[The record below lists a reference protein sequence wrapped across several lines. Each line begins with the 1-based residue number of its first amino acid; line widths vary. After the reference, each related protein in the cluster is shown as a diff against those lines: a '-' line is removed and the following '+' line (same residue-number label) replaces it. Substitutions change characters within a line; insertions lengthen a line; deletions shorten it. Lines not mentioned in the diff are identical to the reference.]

1 VAAGKQVV
9 VNFFH
14 LAPQIH
20 YGPGAG
26 ALAGEALRGLG
37 VRHVLVV
44 TDQGVLDAG
53 VIDPVLASIKD
64 AGVACTVFSDLRTNP
79 SERHVAAA
87 ADLYRAVECDGILG
101 VGGGSSL
108 DVAKSAAVVVADG
121 GCITAYEDGARA
133 VTGTPPPLV
142 QVPTTAGTGSEV
154 VAGAIIT
161 DSTRTFKM
169 HVVAVPAQVALC
181 DPRLTLTLP
190 AGPTAAS
197 GIDALAHAIG
207 AYTSVERQPLA
218 DAMALHAISTIH
230 RWLPEA
236 VEDGGDLRARD
247 MMMTGALTAG
257 ISMKGGGAADHA
269 FAHAVNALFD
279 VHHGVGVALFLADAM
294 EFNLPHLPDRFA
306 DIARALGV
314 RAATGDAVALGHAG
328 IEAVR
333 SLIARCPIPTPAE
346 IGVVE
351 SDVPALVDKVQADGF
366 HLGLN
371 PVPVGVEDTRRILRT
386 ALARS
391 A

>member
-1 VAAGKQVV
+1 M
-9 VNFFH
+9 NFFH
-14 LAPQIH
+14 LVPQIH
-20 YGPGAG
+20 YGPGAAG
-26 ALAGEALRGLG
+26 AAGEALRDLG
-37 VRHVLVV
+37 VSHVLVV

-53 VIDPVLASIKD
+53 VIDPVLKSVKD
-64 AGVACTVFSDLRTNP
+64 AGVSYTVFSDLRTNP
-79 SERHVAAA
+79 TEHHVAGAA
-87 ADLYRAVECDGILG
+87 YMYKTLGCDGILG

-108 DVAKSAAVVVADG
+108 DVAKSAAVIIADG
-121 GCITAYEDGARA
+121 GCITAYEDGARE

-161 DSTRTFKM
+161 DSSRAFKM
-169 HVVAVPAQVALC
+169 HVVATPAQVALC

-197 GIDALAHAIG
+197 GVDALAHAIG
-207 AYTSVERQPLA
+207 AYTSVESQPLA
-218 DAMALHAISTIH
+218 DAMALQAITTIS
-230 RWLPEA
+230 RWLPDA
-236 VEDGGDLRARD
+236 VERGDDLRARD
-247 MMMTGALTAG
+247 QMMTGALTAG

-294 EFNLPHLPDRFA
+294 EHNLPHMPDRFA

-314 RAATGDAVALGHAG
+314 RSAGDSAALGRAG
-328 IEAVR
+328 IEVVR
-333 SLIARCPIPTPAE
+333 SLVASLPIPTLAG
-346 IGVVE
+346 IGVSE
-351 SDVPALVDKVQADGF
+351 EDLPALVDKVQADGF

-371 PVPVGVEDTRRILRT
+371 PVPVTVDDTRRILSA

-391 A
+391 

>member
-1 VAAGKQVV
+1 
-9 VNFFH
+9 
-14 LAPQIH
+14 
-20 YGPGAG
+20 
-26 ALAGEALRGLG
+26 
-37 VRHVLVV
+37 
-44 TDQGVLDAG
+44 
-53 VIDPVLASIKD
+53 
-64 AGVACTVFSDLRTNP
+64 
-79 SERHVAAA
+79 
-87 ADLYRAVECDGILG
+87 
-101 VGGGSSL
+101 
-108 DVAKSAAVVVADG
+108 VAKSAAVIIADG
-121 GCITAYEDGARA
+121 GCITSYEDGARA

-161 DSTRTFKM
+161 DSSRAFKM
-169 HVVAVPAQVALC
+169 HVVATPAQVALC

-197 GIDALAHAIG
+197 GVDALAHAIG
-207 AYTSVERQPLA
+207 AYTSVESQPLA
-218 DAMALHAISTIH
+218 DAMALQAISTIS

-236 VEDGGDLRARD
+236 VSRGDDLRARD
-247 MMMTGALTAG
+247 QMMTGALTAG

-294 EFNLPHLPDRFA
+294 EHNLPHMPDRFA

-314 RAATGDAVALGHAG
+314 RSAGDPVALGRAG

-333 SLIARCPIPTPAE
+333 SLVASLPIPALAQV
-346 IGVVE
+346 GVTE
-351 SDVPALVDKVQADGF
+351 EHLPALVDKVQDDGF

-371 PVPVGVEDTRRILRT
+371 PVPVTVDDTRRILCA

-391 A
+391 

>member
-1 VAAGKQVV
+1 M
-9 VNFFH
+9 NFFH
-14 LAPQIH
+14 LVPQIH
-20 YGPGAG
+20 YGPGAAG
-26 ALAGEALRGLG
+26 AAGEALRDLG
-37 VRHVLVV
+37 VSHVLVV

-53 VIDPVLASIKD
+53 VIDPVLKSVKD
-64 AGVACTVFSDLRTNP
+64 AGVSYTVFSDLRTNP
-79 SERHVAAA
+79 TEHHVAGAA
-87 ADLYRAVECDGILG
+87 YMYKTLGCDGILG

-108 DVAKSAAVVVADG
+108 DVAKSAAVIIADG
-121 GCITAYEDGARA
+121 GCITAYEDGARE

-161 DSTRTFKM
+161 DSSRAFKM
-169 HVVAVPAQVALC
+169 HVVATPAQVALC

-197 GIDALAHAIG
+197 GVDALAHAIG
-207 AYTSVERQPLA
+207 AYTSVESQPLA
-218 DAMALHAISTIH
+218 DAMALQAITTIS
-230 RWLPEA
+230 RWLPDA
-236 VEDGGDLRARD
+236 VERGDDLRARD
-247 MMMTGALTAG
+247 QMMTGALTAG

-294 EFNLPHLPDRFA
+294 EHNLPHMPDRFA

-314 RAATGDAVALGHAG
+314 RSTGDSAALGRAG
-328 IEAVR
+328 IEVVR
-333 SLIARCPIPTPAE
+333 SLVASLPIPTLAG
-346 IGVVE
+346 IGVSE
-351 SDVPALVDKVQADGF
+351 EDLPALVDKVQADGF

-371 PVPVGVEDTRRILRT
+371 PVPVTVDDTRRILSA

-391 A
+391 

>member
-1 VAAGKQVV
+1 M
-9 VNFFH
+9 NFFH
-14 LAPQIH
+14 LVPQVH
-20 YGPGAG
+20 YGPGSATRAG
-26 ALAGEALRGLG
+26 AALRDLG

-53 VIDPVLASIKD
+53 VIDPVLKSVKD
-64 AGVACTVFSDLRTNP
+64 AGIAFTVFSDLRTNP
-79 SERHVAAA
+79 TEQHVAAA
-87 ADLYRAVECDGILG
+87 AYLYQSVGCDGILG

-108 DVAKSAAVVVADG
+108 DVAKSAAVIIADG
-121 GCITAYEDGARA
+121 GRITSYEDGARA

-161 DSTRTFKM
+161 DSSRMFKM

-181 DPRLTLTLP
+181 DPELTLTLP

-207 AYTSVERQPLA
+207 AYTSSERQPLA
-218 DAMALHAISTIH
+218 DAMAVHAIALIR
-230 RWLPEA
+230 RWLPDA
-236 VEDGGDLRARD
+236 VARGDDLRARD
-247 MMMTGALTAG
+247 QMMTGALAAG

-294 EFNLPHLPDRFA
+294 EHNLPHMPDRFA
-306 DIARALGV
+306 VVARALGV
-314 RAATGDAVALGHAG
+314 RSATDDAIALGRAG
-328 IEAVR
+328 IEVVR
-333 SLIARCPIPTPAE
+333 SLVADCPIPTLPA
-346 IGVVE
+346 IGVTE
-351 SDVPALVDKVQADGF
+351 NDVPALVDKVQSDGF

-371 PVPVGVEDTRRILRT
+371 PVPVTVDDTRRILHT

-391 A
+391 

>member
-1 VAAGKQVV
+1 M
-9 VNFFH
+9 NFFH

-20 YGPGAG
+20 YGPGASSE
-26 ALAGEALRGLG
+26 AGEALRSLG
-37 VRHVLVV
+37 VSHVLVV

-53 VIDPVLASIKD
+53 VIDPVLKSVKD
-64 AGVACTVFSDLRTNP
+64 AGVSYTLFSDLRTNP
-79 SERHVAAA
+79 SEQHVAAA
-87 ADLYRAVECDGILG
+87 ASMYKSVGCDGILG

-108 DVAKSAAVVVADG
+108 DVAKSAAVIIADG
-121 GCITAYEDGARA
+121 GCITSYEDGARA

-161 DSTRTFKM
+161 DSSRAFKM
-169 HVVAVPAQVALC
+169 HVVATPAQVALC

-207 AYTSVERQPLA
+207 AYTSVESQPLA
-218 DAMALHAISTIH
+218 DAMALHAISLIS

-236 VEDGGDLRARD
+236 VSNGSDLRARD
-247 MMMTGALTAG
+247 QMMTGALTAG

-294 EFNLPHLPDRFA
+294 EHNLPHMPSRYA
-306 DIARALGV
+306 DVARALGV
-314 RAATGDAVALGHAG
+314 RSVSDDPLALGRAG
-328 IEAVR
+328 IEVVR
-333 SLIARCPIPTPAE
+333 SLVASLPIPTLSG
-346 IGVVE
+346 IGVTD
-351 SDVPALVDKVQADGF
+351 SDVPALVEKVQADGF

-371 PVPVGVEDTRRILRT
+371 PVPVTVDDTRRILST

-391 A
+391 

>member
-1 VAAGKQVV
+1 M
-9 VNFFH
+9 NFFH
-14 LAPQIH
+14 LVPQIH
-20 YGPGAG
+20 YGPGA
-26 ALAGEALRGLG
+26 AAAAGEALRDLG
-37 VRHVLVV
+37 VSHVLVV

-53 VIDPVLASIKD
+53 VIDPVLKSVKD
-64 AGVACTVFSDLRTNP
+64 AGVSYTVFSDLRTNP
-79 SERHVAAA
+79 TEQHVAGAA
-87 ADLYRAVECDGILG
+87 YMYKTLGCDGILG

-108 DVAKSAAVVVADG
+108 DVAKSAAVIIADG
-121 GCITAYEDGARA
+121 GCITAYEDGARE

-161 DSTRTFKM
+161 DSSRAFKM
-169 HVVAVPAQVALC
+169 HVVATPAQVALC

-197 GIDALAHAIG
+197 GVDALAHAIG
-207 AYTSVERQPLA
+207 AYTSVESQPLA
-218 DAMALHAISTIH
+218 DAMALQAITTIS
-230 RWLPEA
+230 RWLPDA
-236 VEDGGDLRARD
+236 VERGDDLRARD
-247 MMMTGALTAG
+247 QMMTGALTAG

-294 EFNLPHLPDRFA
+294 EHNLPHMPDRFA

-314 RAATGDAVALGHAG
+314 RSSGDSAALGRAG
-328 IEAVR
+328 IEVVR
-333 SLIARCPIPTPAE
+333 SLVASLPIPSLTE
-346 IGVVE
+346 IGVGE
-351 SDVPALVDKVQADGF
+351 DDLPALVDKVQADGF

-371 PVPVGVEDTRRILRT
+371 PVPVTVDDTRRILSA

-391 A
+391 

>member
-1 VAAGKQVV
+1 MVS
-9 VNFFH
+9 FFH
-14 LAPQIH
+14 LVPQIH
-20 YGPGAG
+20 YGPGVA
-26 ALAGEALRGLG
+26 AEAGEALRGLG
-37 VRHVLVV
+37 VSNVLVV

-53 VIDPVLASIKD
+53 VIDPVLKSVKD
-64 AGVACTVFSDLRTNP
+64 AGVSYTVFSDLRTNP
-79 SERHVAAA
+79 TEQHVAGAA
-87 ADLYRAVECDGILG
+87 YMYRTLGCDGILG

-108 DVAKSAAVVVADG
+108 DVAKSAAVIIADG
-121 GCITAYEDGARA
+121 GCITSYEDGARA

-161 DSTRTFKM
+161 DSSRAFKM
-169 HVVAVPAQVALC
+169 HVVATPAQVALC

-197 GIDALAHAIG
+197 GVDALAHAIG
-207 AYTSVERQPLA
+207 AYTSVESQPLA
-218 DAMALHAISTIH
+218 DAMALQAISTIS

-236 VEDGGDLRARD
+236 VSRGDDLRARD
-247 MMMTGALTAG
+247 QMMTGALTAG

-294 EFNLPHLPDRFA
+294 EHNLPHMPDRFA
-306 DIARALGV
+306 DIARAMGV
-314 RAATGDAVALGHAG
+314 RSAGDPVALGRAG

-333 SLIARCPIPTPAE
+333 SLVASLPIPSLARV
-346 IGVVE
+346 GVTE
-351 SDVPALVDKVQADGF
+351 EHLPALVDKVQDDGF

-371 PVPVGVEDTRRILRT
+371 PVPVTVDDTRRILCA

-391 A
+391 

>member
-14 LAPQIH
+14 LVPQIH
-20 YGPGAG
+20 YGPGA
-26 ALAGEALRGLG
+26 AAAAGEALRSLG

-53 VIDPVLASIKD
+53 VIDPVLKSVKD
-64 AGVACTVFSDLRTNP
+64 AGVSYTVFSDLRTNP
-79 SERHVAAA
+79 TEQHVAGAA
-87 ADLYRAVECDGILG
+87 YMYKTLGCDGILG

-108 DVAKSAAVVVADG
+108 DVAKSAAVIIADG
-121 GCITAYEDGARA
+121 GCITAYEDGARE

-161 DSTRTFKM
+161 DSSRAFKM
-169 HVVAVPAQVALC
+169 HVVATPAQVALC

-197 GIDALAHAIG
+197 GVDALAHAIG
-207 AYTSVERQPLA
+207 AYTSVESQPLA
-218 DAMALHAISTIH
+218 DAMALQAITTIS
-230 RWLPEA
+230 RWLPDA
-236 VEDGGDLRARD
+236 VARGDDLRARD
-247 MMMTGALTAG
+247 QMMTGALTAG

-294 EFNLPHLPDRFA
+294 EHNLPHMPDRFA

-314 RAATGDAVALGHAG
+314 RSAGDSAALGRAG
-328 IEAVR
+328 IEVVR
-333 SLIARCPIPTPAE
+333 SLVASLPIPSLTE
-346 IGVVE
+346 IGVGE
-351 SDVPALVDKVQADGF
+351 DDLPALVDKVQADGF

-371 PVPVGVEDTRRILRT
+371 PVPVTVDDTRRILRA

-391 A
+391 

>member
-1 VAAGKQVV
+1 MAAGKQVV

-14 LAPQIH
+14 LVPQIH
-20 YGPGAG
+20 YGPGAAG
-26 ALAGEALRGLG
+26 AAGEALRSLG

-53 VIDPVLASIKD
+53 VIDPVLKSVKD
-64 AGVACTVFSDLRTNP
+64 AGVSYTVFSDLRTNP
-79 SERHVAAA
+79 TEQHVAGAA
-87 ADLYRAVECDGILG
+87 YMYKTLGCDGILG

-108 DVAKSAAVVVADG
+108 DVAKSAAVIIADG
-121 GCITAYEDGARA
+121 GCITAYEDGARE

-161 DSTRTFKM
+161 DSSRAFKM
-169 HVVAVPAQVALC
+169 HVVATPAQVALC

-197 GIDALAHAIG
+197 GVDALAHAIG
-207 AYTSVERQPLA
+207 AYTSVESQPLA
-218 DAMALHAISTIH
+218 DAMALQAITTIS
-230 RWLPEA
+230 RWLPDA
-236 VEDGGDLRARD
+236 VERGDDLRARD
-247 MMMTGALTAG
+247 QMMTGALTAG

-294 EFNLPHLPDRFA
+294 EHNLPHMPDRFA

-314 RAATGDAVALGHAG
+314 RSAGDSAALGRAG
-328 IEAVR
+328 IEVVR
-333 SLIARCPIPTPAE
+333 SLVASLPIPSLTE
-346 IGVVE
+346 IGVGE
-351 SDVPALVDKVQADGF
+351 EDLPALVDKVQADGF

-371 PVPVGVEDTRRILRT
+371 PVPVTVDDTRRILRA

-391 A
+391 

>member
-1 VAAGKQVV
+1 

-14 LAPQIH
+14 LVPQIH
-20 YGPGAG
+20 YGPGA
-26 ALAGEALRGLG
+26 AAAAGEALRSLG

-53 VIDPVLASIKD
+53 VIDPVLKSVKD
-64 AGVACTVFSDLRTNP
+64 AGVSYTVFSDLRTNP
-79 SERHVAAA
+79 TEQHVAGAA
-87 ADLYRAVECDGILG
+87 YMYKTLGCDGILG

-108 DVAKSAAVVVADG
+108 DVAKSAAVIIADG
-121 GCITAYEDGARA
+121 GCITAYEDGARE

-161 DSTRTFKM
+161 DSSRAFKM
-169 HVVAVPAQVALC
+169 HVVATPAQVALC
-181 DPRLTLTLP
+181 DPQLTLTLP

-197 GIDALAHAIG
+197 GVDALAHAIG
-207 AYTSVERQPLA
+207 AYTSVESQPLA
-218 DAMALHAISTIH
+218 DAMALQAITTIS
-230 RWLPEA
+230 RWLPDA
-236 VEDGGDLRARD
+236 VERGDDLRARD
-247 MMMTGALTAG
+247 QMMTGALTAG

-294 EFNLPHLPDRFA
+294 EHNLPHMPDRFE

-314 RAATGDAVALGHAG
+314 RSSGDSAALGRAG
-328 IEAVR
+328 IDVVR
-333 SLIARCPIPTPAE
+333 SLVASLPIPSLTE
-346 IGVVE
+346 IGVGE
-351 SDVPALVDKVQADGF
+351 DDLPALVDKVQADGF

-371 PVPVGVEDTRRILRT
+371 PVPVTVDDTRRILRA

-391 A
+391 

>member
-1 VAAGKQVV
+1 M
-9 VNFFH
+9 NFFH
-14 LAPQIH
+14 LVPQIH
-20 YGPGAG
+20 YGPGA
-26 ALAGEALRGLG
+26 AAAAGEALRSLG
-37 VRHVLVV
+37 VSHVLVV

-53 VIDPVLASIKD
+53 VIDPVLKSVKD
-64 AGVACTVFSDLRTNP
+64 AGVSYTVFSDLRTNP
-79 SERHVAAA
+79 TEQHVAGAA
-87 ADLYRAVECDGILG
+87 YMYKTLGCDGILG

-108 DVAKSAAVVVADG
+108 DVAKSAAVIIADG
-121 GCITAYEDGARA
+121 GCITAYEDGARE

-161 DSTRTFKM
+161 DSSRAFKM
-169 HVVAVPAQVALC
+169 HVVATPAQVALC

-197 GIDALAHAIG
+197 GVDALAHAIG
-207 AYTSVERQPLA
+207 AYTSVESQPLA
-218 DAMALHAISTIH
+218 DAMALQAITTIS
-230 RWLPEA
+230 RWLPDA
-236 VEDGGDLRARD
+236 VARGDDLRARD
-247 MMMTGALTAG
+247 QMMTGALTAG

-294 EFNLPHLPDRFA
+294 EHNLPHMPDRFA

-314 RAATGDAVALGHAG
+314 RSAGDSATLGRAG
-328 IEAVR
+328 IDVVR
-333 SLIARCPIPTPAE
+333 SLVASLPIPSLTE
-346 IGVVE
+346 IGVGE
-351 SDVPALVDKVQADGF
+351 DDLPALVDKVQADGF

-371 PVPVGVEDTRRILRT
+371 PVPVTVDDTRRILRA

-391 A
+391 

>member
-1 VAAGKQVV
+1 M
-9 VNFFH
+9 NFFH
-14 LAPQIH
+14 LVPHIH
-20 YGPGAG
+20 YGPGVATKAG
-26 ALAGEALRGLG
+26 DALRDLG
-37 VRHVLVV
+37 VRHALLV

-53 VIDPVLASIKD
+53 VIDPVLKSVKD
-64 AGVACTVFSDLRTNP
+64 AGIAYTVFSDLRTNP
-79 SERHVAAA
+79 SEQHVAQA
-87 ADLYRAVECDGILG
+87 ADTYRALGCDGIIG

-108 DVAKSAAVVVADG
+108 DVAKSAAVIVADG
-121 GCITAYEDGARA
+121 GTIVSYEDGAREVA
-133 VTGTPPPLV
+133 GTPPPLV

-161 DSTRTFKM
+161 DSARQFKM

-181 DPRLTLTLP
+181 DPKLTLTLP

-207 AYTSVERQPLA
+207 AYTSVESQPLA
-218 DAMALHAISTIH
+218 DAMALHAISLIS
-230 RWLPEA
+230 RSLPEA
-236 VEDGGDLRARD
+236 VESGDLRSRD
-247 MMMTGALTAG
+247 QMMTGALTAG

-294 EFNLPHLPDRFA
+294 EHNLPHMPDRYA
-306 DIARALGV
+306 AVARALNV
-314 RAATGDAVALGHAG
+314 PSRSDDALSLGRAG

-333 SLIARCPIPTPAE
+333 ELIAGLPIPTLTG
-346 IGVVE
+346 IGVTE
-351 SDVPALVDKVQADGF
+351 KDVPALVEKVQADGF

-371 PVPVGVEDTRRILRT
+371 PVPVTAEDTRRILHT

-391 A
+391 S